1 MKVAVTVWSEL
12 IVTVHVV
19 VPAHAPPQPAKVEPV
34 AAIALKDTAVP
45 SAYPFEHVP
54 GQEIPEPDTVPE
66 PEPVSETVRVCVGIV
81 VNVAVTF

>member
-1 MKVAVTVWSEL
+1 
-12 IVTVHVV
+12 
-19 VPAHAPPQPAKVEPV
+19 
-34 AAIALKDTAVP
+34 VP

-81 VNVAVTF
+81 VNVAVTLWSELIITLHVVVPAHAPPQPANVEPDAGVAVRDSIEPAR